1 MRIAEVRLRNFRNHA
16 DTLLEFGGGI
26 NVLSG
31 KNGQGKTN
39 ILEAISYLSLTKSFY
54 ASSDETAVR
63 FGTDSFEVEGVIIA
77 GSGLRYTVQVSYG
90 LRGGEKAFAINSTR
104 PESLASVIGTF
115 PVVILSP
122 ENNAITFGGPA
133 ARRRF
138 VDLTLSQISR
148 VYLEDILEYRR
159 ILRQRNRLLS
169 DARVGGSASASALE
183 PWTVSLVHYGSRI
196 VKRRQEFVGEF
207 KGYIDRGYKTLVSM
221 GEEPALEYVSFVPLP
236 EGASPEEIGEL
247 MFNEVKA
254 RAAEEMR
261 RGVTL
266 VGPHRDE
273 VRLSINGAALQQ
285 YASQGQHKTFL
296 VALKTAEFFYLRERR
311 GEAPIFLLDDLFSEL
326 DEGRSRR
333 ILDLVSDLGQTI
345 ITTTGERVLE
355 DTAGW
360 NDHVRRFI
368 IENGTSRADKAI
380 RQESA

>member
-1 MRIAEVRLRNFRNHA
+1 MVHPHDL
-16 DTLLEFGGGI
+16 
-26 NVLSG
+26 
-31 KNGQGKTN
+31 Q
-39 ILEAISYLSLTKSFY
+39 
-54 ASSDETAVR
+54 
-63 FGTDSFEVEGVIIA
+63 
-77 GSGLRYTVQVSYG
+77 
-90 LRGGEKAFAINSTR
+90 
-104 PESLASVIGTF
+104 
-115 PVVILSP
+115 SP
-122 ENNAITFGGPA
+122 
-133 ARRRF
+133 
-138 VDLTLSQISR
+138 
-148 VYLEDILEYRR
+148 
-159 ILRQRNRLLS
+159 
-169 DARVGGSASASALE
+169 LE

>member
-63 FGTDSFEVEGVIIA
+63 FGTDSFDVEGVIIA

-221 GEEPALEYVSFVPLP
+221 GEEPALEYVSFRPLP
-236 EGASPEEIGEL
+236 EGASTEEIAEL

>member
-16 DTLLEFGGGI
+16 DTLIEFGGGI

-31 KNGQGKTN
+31 RNGQGKTN

-77 GSGLRYTVQVSYG
+77 GSGLRYTVQVRYA
-90 LRGGEKAFAINSTR
+90 LVGGEKAFAINSTR

-159 ILRQRNRLLS
+159 VLRQRNRLLS
-169 DARVGGSASASALE
+169 DARASGSASASVLE
-183 PWTVSLVHYGSRI
+183 PWTVSLVQYGSRI

-207 KGYIDRGYKTLVSM
+207 KGYIDRGYKALVSA
-221 GEEPALEYVSFVPLP
+221 GEEPALEYVSFGPLP
-236 EGASPEEIGEL
+236 EGASLEEIEERML
-247 MFNEVKA
+247 NEVKV
-254 RAAEEMR
+254 RAAEETR

-273 VRLSINGAALQQ
+273 LRLSINGAALQQ
-285 YASQGQHKTFL
+285 YASQGQHKTFQ
-296 VALKTAEFFYLRERR
+296 VALKTAEFFYLQERR

-333 ILDLVSDLGQTI
+333 ILDLVSELGQTI

-355 DTAGW
+355 DTTGW
-360 NDHVRRFI
+360 NDHLRSFI
-368 IENGTSRADKAI
+368 IENGTSRADKTV